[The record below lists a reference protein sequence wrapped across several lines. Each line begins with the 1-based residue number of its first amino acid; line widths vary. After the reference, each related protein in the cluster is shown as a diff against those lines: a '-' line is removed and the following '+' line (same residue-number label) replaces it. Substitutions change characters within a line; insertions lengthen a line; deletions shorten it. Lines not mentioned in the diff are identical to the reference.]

1 MKTKLKVFKVFL
13 GLILLGVLVGFS
25 VQRNACRKVKAFNIN
40 IEHQNNN
47 YFLNDSVVKDILD
60 DPKQPILK
68 TPIGN
73 LDLFDLEKKINESP
87 YIDTAELSKD
97 LFGNLNLAIKQKEP
111 ITRVNTERDEF
122 YITKDGKRM
131 PLSNVYSAPVLMVA
145 GNVKENEYQGLSEM
159 VQFINED
166 NLLKNHIIG
175 IQKVGQRS
183 FNLIANNGNYIIEL
197 GTLNNFERKLNNL
210 KLFYNQFLDIEELNI
225 YKEISIKFVNQVV
238 ATKINENEQQ

>member
-13 GLILLGVLVGFS
+13 GLVLLGVLVGFS

-73 LDLFDLEKKINESP
+73 LDLFELERKINESP
-87 YIDTAELSKD
+87 YIETAELSKD
-97 LFGNLNLAIKQKEP
+97 LYGNLNLAIKQKEP
-111 ITRVNTERDEF
+111 VARVNTERDEF

-183 FNLIANNGNYIIEL
+183 FNLIANKGNYIIEL

>member
-13 GLILLGVLVGFS
+13 GLVLLGVLVGFS

-73 LDLFDLEKKINESP
+73 LDLFELERKINESP

-97 LFGNLNLAIKQKEP
+97 LYGNLNLAIKQKEP
-111 ITRVNTERDEF
+111 VARVNTERDEF